1 MVRPRRRE
9 GDHSSIVNDPLMV
22 VIRDLDHVYFI
33 HALQLYDNNSTETT
47 DLTLTSHSGRIL
59 SNQYEG

>member
-1 MVRPRRRE
+1 
-9 GDHSSIVNDPLMV
+9 MV